1 MAPSSRM
8 ALRLAQLPH
17 DALVQLF
24 THDALAEFAAQHCT
38 NSPAVAAQA
47 EAVLAAHQPVPQWAV
62 EGVLLSSDLVP
73 HVLAPLES
81 EDGAA
86 AAACSAWAAGWRA
99 TAEGRRRLKQV
110 PFSFPQELLGES
122 TLELAAI
129 GGEEGRLVAENG
141 TQLRVLDRSMNTL
154 CGLEQPCWS
163 KERVLLSPQ
172 RLT

>member
-1 MAPSSRM
+1 MSPSSRM
-8 ALRLAQLPH
+8 AVRLAKLPH

-24 THDALAEFAAQHCT
+24 THEALAELAAQACAD
-38 NSPAVAAQA
+38 SPAVAARA

-73 HVLAPLES
+73 HLLAPLES

-110 PFSFPQELLGES
+110 PFHLPQDMLDGNWLSGAEWLR
-122 TLELAAI
+122 LAVI
-129 GGEEGRLVAENG
+129 PGDEERLVVHPVPLPA
-141 TQLRVLDRSMNTL
+141 
-154 CGLEQPCWS
+154 
-163 KERVLLSPQ
+163 
-172 RLT
+172 